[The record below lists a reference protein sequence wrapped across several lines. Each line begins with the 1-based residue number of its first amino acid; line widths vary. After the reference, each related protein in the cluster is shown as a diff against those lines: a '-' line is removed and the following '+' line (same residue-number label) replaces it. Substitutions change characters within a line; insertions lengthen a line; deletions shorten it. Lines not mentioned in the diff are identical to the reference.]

1 MNNTDNL
8 NIFIKNQN
16 LSFSN
21 DLIYNRNS
29 ISNDNLIDIG
39 KNNIIGRNSN
49 LDPLII
55 LDNSLENSGK
65 KLIYLEENNKEDNKK
80 NKTSLNNLYIS
91 IDSKNIFTKL
101 NENNINEM
109 NKKIKKRY
117 YQNDESSEKIR
128 QLSNA
133 IRTNLLEYL
142 IPKKAD
148 YFQICL
154 YISKQFKKKKLL
166 ENIEKNIEYFFTK
179 RVYFKYAEKIK
190 IDKNITYNLGLIL
203 CYIYNNLNKY
213 KIKDF
218 ESFNKTIVEVRN
230 KKIDV
235 LNDFFIYCNNNDL
248 KPEDINKYEYFE
260 NVKKKYMLEPE
271 LIFLINVFNLV
282 QMIEIDFDFEGELFN
297 LNEFSL
303 FFIVIININYLL
315 NDLNDIK
322 LNLINRNLLYG
333 IYGVNNLRLFNETK
347 YNLFFKKNK
356 IIFNNNIYTEKWD
369 FDQDFI
375 LENYRELKTEKT
387 FYYKDIKIP
396 EIKPN
401 IDEIS
406 IKSKNSIKI
415 NNIFKHNFSF
425 ISNNI
430 DNNNYE
436 KLRRKT
442 LTFSSNNLSMNK
454 NIEKENNIIEFFKD
468 IVNDNINI
476 LEMILITLF
485 SLDYFQNLKKIE
497 LILNESYFYEC
508 CSYFRNSSK
517 INIGNSHIF
526 DFIYNKLIKI
536 NSLSLEINSFDLITF
551 NRMLKILYNNNNLL
565 SFKCSL
571 FSSDCT
577 YFPQAIHKTNNQ
589 NIINKFI
596 KINQNDNINDLN
608 FRSEEKFFRNIY
620 NTYERNLKHF
630 FEIIKLKKKLKILG
644 FNFDIPFPILND
656 EKYIIII
663 IKFILNILLLCIDND
678 SDSIIEELII
688 LSPYLVINGY
698 KFLFFDKLLDNIH
711 NNKCLIKL
719 NIQMKLYNIINI
731 HKLISER
738 LKILN
743 IGDFDLFS
751 LKIFVENITN
761 YNFCKISSLEE
772 IGISLNKTIFKL
784 DEDVK
789 LIIAKLFNIKIL
801 NLSSINLYSN
811 IEINKN
817 EEFKEIISLLNNN
830 WTPSY
835 LFLINDKS
843 NNIINNNSKLIKT
856 VNYITRKTNNKN
868 KKNENENQLDNTN
881 EIFRC
886 LKLLLNKGNGLKLD
900 FFSKKN
906 IISKILRY
914 LYVSKP
920 ATISFKLEKDKKY
933 DMYFL

>member
-1 MNNTDNL
+1 
-8 NIFIKNQN
+8 
-16 LSFSN
+16 
-21 DLIYNRNS
+21 
-29 ISNDNLIDIG
+29 
-39 KNNIIGRNSN
+39 
-49 LDPLII
+49 
-55 LDNSLENSGK
+55 
-65 KLIYLEENNKEDNKK
+65 
-80 NKTSLNNLYIS
+80 
-91 IDSKNIFTKL
+91 
-101 NENNINEM
+101 
-109 NKKIKKRY
+109 
-117 YQNDESSEKIR
+117 
-128 QLSNA
+128 
-133 IRTNLLEYL
+133 
-142 IPKKAD
+142 
-148 YFQICL
+148 
-154 YISKQFKKKKLL
+154 
-166 ENIEKNIEYFFTK
+166 
-179 RVYFKYAEKIK
+179 
-190 IDKNITYNLGLIL
+190 
-203 CYIYNNLNKY
+203 
-213 KIKDF
+213 
-218 ESFNKTIVEVRN
+218 
-230 KKIDV
+230 
-235 LNDFFIYCNNNDL
+235 
-248 KPEDINKYEYFE
+248 
-260 NVKKKYMLEPE
+260 
-271 LIFLINVFNLV
+271 
-282 QMIEIDFDFEGELFN
+282 
-297 LNEFSL
+297 
-303 FFIVIININYLL
+303 
-315 NDLNDIK
+315 
-322 LNLINRNLLYG
+322 
-333 IYGVNNLRLFNETK
+333 
-347 YNLFFKKNK
+347 
-356 IIFNNNIYTEKWD
+356 
-369 FDQDFI
+369 
-375 LENYRELKTEKT
+375 
-387 FYYKDIKIP
+387 
-396 EIKPN
+396 
-401 IDEIS
+401 
-406 IKSKNSIKI
+406 
-415 NNIFKHNFSF
+415 
-425 ISNNI
+425 
-430 DNNNYE
+430 
-436 KLRRKT
+436 
-442 LTFSSNNLSMNK
+442 
-454 NIEKENNIIEFFKD
+454 
-468 IVNDNINI
+468 
-476 LEMILITLF
+476 
-485 SLDYFQNLKKIE
+485 
-497 LILNESYFYEC
+497 
-508 CSYFRNSSK
+508 
-517 INIGNSHIF
+517 
-526 DFIYNKLIKI
+526 
-536 NSLSLEINSFDLITF
+536 
-551 NRMLKILYNNNNLL
+551 MLKILYNNNNIS

-688 LSPYLVINGY
+688 LSPYLIINGY

-731 HKLISER
+731 HKLISEK

-920 ATISFKLEKDKKY
+920 ATITFKLEKDKKY